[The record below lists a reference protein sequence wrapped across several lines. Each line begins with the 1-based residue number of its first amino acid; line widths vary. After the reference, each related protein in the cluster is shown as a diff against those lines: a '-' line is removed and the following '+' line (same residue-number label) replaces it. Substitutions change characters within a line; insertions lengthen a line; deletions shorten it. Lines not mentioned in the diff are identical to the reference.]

1 MSATT
6 RTTTTDLAASR
17 TLFFVA
23 LATFFALWPSLKL
36 QATTPA
42 ERTKASQELAE
53 LFGSRP
59 EIYTMG
65 TVLTAVPE
73 IKTVERLLREGA
85 DPNYRGGYVES
96 PMTLAASEGYLEILA
111 LFCKRRVDVDIADA
125 GGYNAL
131 MRAIIG
137 NQLGAVQILLKAGA
151 KIQYRTKAGSTMMML
166 AAGAEDMRES
176 FGRTDLGNRDFR
188 IARLLIE
195 HGASM
200 NDRGDHNAT
209 LLMIAVTNKQSA
221 LVKFLVRSGVD
232 LEAKDENGFTALAV
246 AADRNLPGMIEL
258 LKNAGA
264 DIEARN
270 NFSETPLTLAARVGA
285 LEAART
291 LVGLGATIDP
301 EVTTIA
307 LSQLKDHKYRTDP
320 YPWYDPPT
328 HDVPTH
334 IRATVKYL
342 IEHGAP
348 KPSPQL
354 AKYLNI
360 RASRRAGS
368 EAEAYD
374 APDS

>member
-6 RTTTTDLAASR
+6 RITTTDLAASR
-17 TLFFVA
+17 ALVFAA
-23 LATFFALWPSLKL
+23 LATFVALWPLLEL

-53 LFGSRP
+53 LFGP
-59 EIYTMG
+59 LQEIDTMAA
-65 TVLTAVPE
+65 LQKAAPE

-85 DPNYRGGYVES
+85 DPNYRGGYVDS
-96 PMTLAASEGYLEILA
+96 PMTLAASKGYLETLT
-111 LFCKRRVDVDIADA
+111 LFCKRHVDVNLADA

-137 NQLGAVQILLKAGA
+137 NQLGAVEILLKAGA
-151 KIQYRTKAGSTMMML
+151 KIQYRSKAGSTMMML
-166 AAGAEDMRES
+166 AAGAEDMRENP
-176 FGRTDLGNRDFR
+176 GRTDLSNRDFR

-195 HGASM
+195 HGASV

-209 LLMIAVTNKQSA
+209 VLMIAVTNKQSA
-221 LVKFLVRSGVD
+221 LVKFLLRSGVD

-264 DIEARN
+264 EIEARN
-270 NFSETPLTLAARVGA
+270 NFSETPLTLAGRVGA
-285 LEAART
+285 LEAARA
-291 LVGLGATIDP
+291 LVSLGASIDP

-320 YPWYDPPT
+320 YPWYDPSF

-354 AKYLNI
+354 AKYLDI
-360 RASRRAGS
+360 RASPRGGS
-368 EAEAYD
+368 EVEAHD